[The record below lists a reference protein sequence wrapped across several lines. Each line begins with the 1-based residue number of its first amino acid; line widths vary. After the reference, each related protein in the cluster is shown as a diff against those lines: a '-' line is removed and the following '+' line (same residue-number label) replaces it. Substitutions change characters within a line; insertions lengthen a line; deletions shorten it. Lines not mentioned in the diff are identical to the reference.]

1 MSDDRVTLC
10 EKISCL
16 AWEHQC
22 EVIKAATALADI
34 YPPNLQTEAKETCLR
49 KNFGF
54 DSCGKKPLKSVF
66 RVDFETGQRV
76 FKKILIV
83 EDDKNLQD
91 SMKLLIISEHP
102 EYTLTF
108 AATGNLAM
116 ELIADFDNEF
126 DIVFIDIVLPDT
138 NLNGLDVL
146 RFLKHLRTHIPV
158 CIISAY
164 SKDEYIK
171 TAHDLGAK
179 YLLKPFDPER
189 LLEIIE
195 QA

>member
-1 MSDDRVTLC
+1 MYDDRVTLC

-16 AWEHQC
+16 AREHQC
-22 EVIKAATALADI
+22 ELIKAATALADI
-34 YPPNLQTEAKETCLR
+34 YPQNLQTEAKETCLR
-49 KNFGF
+49 KNFGL
-54 DSCGKKPLKSVF
+54 DSCDKKPLKSLF
-66 RVDFETGQRV
+66 RVDFETGQRI

-83 EDDKNLQD
+83 EDDKSMRD
-91 SMKLLIISEHP
+91 CMKLLITSEHP
-102 EYTLTF
+102 EYTLIF

-126 DIVFIDIVLPDT
+126 NLVFIDIKLPDS

-146 RFLKHLRTHIPV
+146 KFLKHLRTHIPA

-179 YLLKPFDPER
+179 YLLKPFDPES

-195 QA
+195 QV